1 MTAVLEIRD
10 LEKRFGGVRAVRGVS
25 LEARAGE
32 ILGLFGPNGAGKTTL
47 FNLIAGATRPDA
59 GVIRL
64 NGADIARLPAWRRA
78 RLGIGR
84 TFQVTRPFRDLT
96 VLENVLAAVPRTGS
110 GRPHDATSARALLA
124 QVGLGD
130 RADEEA
136 GRLTLGMLK
145 RLEVARTLA
154 LDPTL
159 LLLDEPLAGLTG
171 REAADLLA
179 VIAAL
184 KARAAIVM
192 VEHNVRQAL
201 PVCDRALVLDAGA
214 LIAAG
219 TPDEIRV
226 DPNVVRAYLGEEA
239 IEPC

>member
-1 MTAVLEIRD
+1 MTAVLEVRGV
-10 LEKRFGGVRAVRGVS
+10 EKRFGGVRAVRGVS
-25 LEARAGE
+25 LHVGAGE
-32 ILGLFGPNGAGKTTL
+32 IVGLFGPNGAGKTTL
-47 FNLIAGATRPDA
+47 FNLIAGATQPNA
-59 GVIRL
+59 GAIWL
-64 NGADIARLPAWRRA
+64 NGADVTKLPAWRRA

-84 TFQVTRPFRDLT
+84 TFQITRPFRDLT
-96 VLENVLAAVPRTGS
+96 ALENVLAAVPRAGS
-110 GRPHDATSARALLA
+110 PRPHNAASARALLA

-145 RLEVARTLA
+145 RLEVARALA
-154 LDPTL
+154 VDPTL

-179 VIAAL
+179 VVAAL
-184 KARAAIVM
+184 KSRAAIVM

-201 PVCDRALVLDAGA
+201 PVCNRALVLDAGA

-226 DPNVVRAYLGEEA
+226 DPKVVRAYLGEEA
-239 IEPC
+239 SQPC

>member
-1 MTAVLEIRD
+1 MTAVLEVQG

-25 LEARAGE
+25 LEVRPGE

-47 FNLIAGATRPDA
+47 FNLIAGAMWPDA
-59 GVIRL
+59 GAIRL
-64 NGADIARLPAWRRA
+64 NGADITGLPAWRRA

-96 VLENVLAAVPRTGS
+96 VLENVLAAAPRSGS
-110 GRPHDATSARALLA
+110 ARAHDAASARALLA

-154 LDPTL
+154 IDPTL
-159 LLLDEPLAGLTG
+159 LLLDEPLAGLSG
-171 REAADLLA
+171 RESADLLA
-179 VIAAL
+179 VITAL
-184 KARAAIVM
+184 KAGAAIVM

-201 PVCDRALVLDAGA
+201 PVCDRAVVLDAGI

-219 TPDEIRV
+219 SPDEIRA
-226 DPNVVRAYLGEEA
+226 DPKVVSAYLGEEA
-239 IEPC
+239 SPPC

>member
-1 MTAVLEIRD
+1 MTAVLEVRD
-10 LEKRFGGVRAVRGVS
+10 VEKRFGGVRAVRGVS
-25 LEARAGE
+25 LEVGAGE

-47 FNLIAGATRPDA
+47 FNLIAGATWPDA
-59 GVIRL
+59 GAIRL
-64 NGADIARLPAWRRA
+64 NGADVTGLPAWRRA

-96 VLENVLAAVPRTGS
+96 VLENVLAAAPRSGS
-110 GRPHDATSARALLA
+110 TRAHDAASARALLA

-154 LDPTL
+154 IDPTL

-171 REAADLLA
+171 RESADLLA
-179 VIAAL
+179 VVTAL
-184 KARAAIVM
+184 KAHTAIIM

-201 PVCDRALVLDAGA
+201 PVCDRAVVLDAGT
-214 LIAAG
+214 LIATG
-219 TPDEIRV
+219 SPDEIRV
-226 DPNVVRAYLGEEA
+226 DPKVVSAYLGEEA
-239 IEPC
+239 SPSC

>member
-1 MTAVLEIRD
+1 MTAVLEIQGV
-10 LEKRFGGVRAVRGVS
+10 EKRFGGVRAVRGVS
-25 LEARAGE
+25 LEVGAGE

-47 FNLIAGATRPDA
+47 FNLIAGAMRPDA

-64 NGADIARLPAWRRA
+64 NGADVTSLPAWRRA

-96 VLENVLAAVPRTGS
+96 VLENVLAAAPRSGS
-110 GRPHDATSARALLA
+110 ARAHDAASARALLA
-124 QVGLGD
+124 QVGLDD

-154 LDPTL
+154 IDPTL

-171 REAADLLA
+171 RESADLLA
-179 VIAAL
+179 VVTAL
-184 KARAAIVM
+184 KARTAIIM

-201 PVCDRALVLDAGA
+201 RVCDRAVVLDAGT

-219 TPDEIRV
+219 SPDEIRV
-226 DPNVVRAYLGEEA
+226 DPKVVSAYLGEEA
-239 IEPC
+239 SPAC